1 MTATAPAVAVK
12 VLLGSTVR
20 LGFKV
25 RVGRGVRLGL
35 RPISLAVL
43 VGGGGMVGVVVFWT
57 GVLVLAQ
64 AFNNNEDSITTKVS
78 SRKLRF
84 IFILSILLGADTNIQ
99 VSIRKFERFHFFI
112 FEKRSCSNIKK
123 CDFLFFG

>member
-1 MTATAPAVAVK
+1 MTATAPAVGVM

-35 RPISLAVL
+35 RATSLAVR
-43 VGGGGMVGVVVFWT
+43 VGGGGTVGEVVLWT

-64 AFNNNEDSITTKVS
+64 AFNNNEDSTAAKIS
-78 SRKLRF
+78 SLKLRF
-84 IFILSILLGADTNIQ
+84 IFILSILLGTVTCI
-99 VSIRKFERFHFFI
+99 
-112 FEKRSCSNIKK
+112 
-123 CDFLFFG
+123 

>member
-1 MTATAPAVAVK
+1 MTATAPAVAVN

-35 RPISLAVL
+35 RAISLAVR
-43 VGGGGMVGVVVFWT
+43 VGGGGTVGEVVFRT

-64 AFNNNEDSITTKVS
+64 AFNNNENSIATKVS

-84 IFILSILLGADTNIQ
+84 IFILSILLGTVTGI
-99 VSIRKFERFHFFI
+99 
-112 FEKRSCSNIKK
+112 
-123 CDFLFFG
+123 